1 MYTYYSNRAKEYEE
15 GGYTTFLFDLDGT
28 LTDPKEGIVN
38 SVLYALRKMGIDEL
52 NQEELE
58 SFIGP
63 PIQHSFADRY
73 EMDEKQVEQAVFYF
87 REYLKKSGLLENRIY
102 EGIPYILQELKDKEK
117 RLFVATSKPTIFAKQ
132 VLEHFNLLHFFEEIV
147 GSNLDGTRIK
157 KDEIIEHIFHTHP
170 ELKRE
175 EVVMVGDR
183 KHDIIGANC
192 NGIDS
197 IGVLYGYG
205 SEEELK
211 EAGATYVVKHVEG
224 FRNFYPALTGCNTP
238 TSKLK
243 KMR

>member
-1 MYTYYSNRAKEYEE
+1 MHTYYSNRAKEHEA

-38 SVLYALRKMGIDEL
+38 SVLYALRKMGIDEP
-52 NQEELE
+52 NQKEIE

-73 EMDEKQVEQAVFYF
+73 KMNEEQVEQAVAYF
-87 REYLKKSGLLENRIY
+87 REYMRQSGLRENKVY
-102 EGIPYILQELKDKEK
+102 EKIPCILQELKDEKK
-117 RLFVATSKPTIFAKQ
+117 RLFVATSKPTVFARQ
-132 VLEHFNLLHFFEEIV
+132 VLEHLNLNHFFEEIV

-157 KDEIIEHIFHTHP
+157 KDEIIEYILHTNP
-170 ELKRE
+170 ELERE

-183 KHDIIGANC
+183 KHDIIGANRS
-192 NGIDS
+192 GIDS

-211 EAGATYVVKHVEG
+211 EAGTTHIVKHVEEL
-224 FRNFYPALTGCNTP
+224 RSFYKKDQ
-238 TSKLK
+238 SLK
-243 KMR
+243 I

>member
-1 MYTYYSNRAKEYEE
+1 M
-15 GGYTTFLFDLDGT
+15 YTTFLFDLDGT
-28 LTDPKEGIVN
+28 LTDPKDGIIN
-38 SVLYALRKMGIDEL
+38 SVLYALRKMEIDEP

-73 EMDEKQVEQAVFYF
+73 KMNEKQVEQAVAYF
-87 REYLKKSGLLENRIY
+87 REYLKQSGLLENRVY

-132 VLEHFNLLHFFEEIV
+132 VLEHFNLSHFFEEIV

-157 KDEIIEHIFHTHP
+157 KDEIIEYILHTNS
-170 ELKRE
+170 ELQRE
-175 EVVMVGDR
+175 EVVMIGDR
-183 KHDIIGANC
+183 KHDMIGANC
-192 NGIDS
+192 NGVDS

-211 EAGATYVVKHVEG
+211 EAGATHIVKHVEEL
-224 FRNFYPALTGCNTP
+224 RSFYTKDQ
-238 TSKLK
+238 SLK
-243 KMR
+243 I